1 MKTSITLDTMS
12 TLKHNITIINEAPI
26 SNTFIN
32 FFVTVYSTAISKNK
46 IIHINL
52 FELLEDNKLFK
63 SLFWWIVNNNYI
75 GTIN

>member
-1 MKTSITLDTMS
+1 MKTSITLDTIS

-32 FFVTVYSTAISKNK
+32 FFATVYNTTISKNK